1 MNQQPL
7 QILRD
12 WIKTQGP
19 GVCDDP
25 RRVEAYLKD
34 FCGQHKREIFVL
46 VQAIREK
53 VVADLRQGPTP
64 PFTPE
69 IFQAR
74 LAQRLHDNLG
84 LSEDIARWTV
94 AGWCEVLEIAVAAPA
109 QTTPT
114 PKKKATRSQKAVA
127 SPQPATATATS
138 TAAPNPS
145 GLIAN
150 RYEVIE
156 NGMEVI
162 DHEERLI
169 WRRMAEPGTF
179 TLEQALK
186 HAAQQAQETGKNW
199 RVPRIKELE
208 TLVATGHNN
217 PAINTMAFPGTVPDF
232 FHSSTRNGKL
242 VHAINFQNGTT
253 TGSYPTDADAIRLV
267 RTQPNTHYE
276 LSADG
281 QEVTDHKTGLIWR
294 RAVEPG
300 DFTWA
305 EAQAHAKSIARQTG
319 LPWRVPTIDE
329 LKTLID
335 EKRKKRNDRPVIDT
349 DFFPERATERF
360 WSSSPYVGEA
370 DGAWS
375 VNFNSGFVGYW
386 YRDYSIAV
394 RLVRGG

>member
-12 WIKTQGP
+12 WINTQGP

-46 VQAIREK
+46 VQAIRQN

-94 AGWCEVLEIAVAAPA
+94 AGWCEVLGIAVAAPA

-127 SPQPATATATS
+127 SPHYLYGWI
-138 TAAPNPS
+138 AAIFL
-145 GLIAN
+145 GYIAFAFFWYESNSHQSSLPQTKTISVSNEN
-150 RYEVIE
+150 RYEISE
-156 NGMEVI
+156 NGE
-162 DHEERLI
+162 
-169 WRRMAEPGTF
+169 
-179 TLEQALK
+179 
-186 HAAQQAQETGKNW
+186 
-199 RVPRIKELE
+199 
-208 TLVATGHNN
+208 
-217 PAINTMAFPGTVPDF
+217 
-232 FHSSTRNGKL
+232 
-242 VHAINFQNGTT
+242 
-253 TGSYPTDADAIRLV
+253 
-267 RTQPNTHYE
+267 
-276 LSADG
+276 
-281 QEVTDHKTGLIWR
+281 EVTDHKTGLIWR

-300 DFTWA
+300 EFTWDGA
-305 EAQAHAKSIARQTG
+305 KIHAQEVAQQTG

-349 DFFPERATERF
+349 NFFPERVAEWF
-360 WSSSPYVGEA
+360 WSSSPYVGYTYIA
-370 DGAWS
+370 WYVSFFDGD
-375 VNFNSGFVGYW
+375 VYGNF
-386 YRDYSIAV
+386 RYSTFAV

>member
-12 WIKTQGP
+12 WINTQGP

-25 RRVEAYLKD
+25 RQVEAYLKD

-94 AGWCEVLEIAVAAPA
+94 AGWCEVLGIAVAIAANESHAAQATPA
-109 QTTPT
+109 S
-114 PKKKATRSQKAVA
+114 AR
-127 SPQPATATATS
+127 
-138 TAAPNPS
+138 
-145 GLIAN
+145 IAN
-150 RYEVIE
+150 RYERSADGE
-156 NGMEVI
+156 EVI
-162 DHEERLI
+162 DH
-169 WRRMAEPGTF
+169 
-179 TLEQALK
+179 Q
-186 HAAQQAQETGKNW
+186 
-199 RVPRIKELE
+199 
-208 TLVATGHNN
+208 
-217 PAINTMAFPGTVPDF
+217 
-232 FHSSTRNGKL
+232 
-242 VHAINFQNGTT
+242 
-253 TGSYPTDADAIRLV
+253 
-267 RTQPNTHYE
+267 
-276 LSADG
+276 
-281 QEVTDHKTGLIWR
+281 TGLIWR

-300 DFTWA
+300 KFEWD
-305 EAQAHAKSIARQTG
+305 EAQAHAKRIALRTG

-349 DFFPERATERF
+349 DFFPERATEWF
-360 WSSSPYVGEA
+360 WSSSPYVGNA
-370 DGAWS
+370 GYAGD
-375 VNFNSGFVGYW
+375 VNFSNGVVGYSN
-386 YRDYSIAV
+386 RSSTSAV